1 MKFAARSRLVYNGR
15 VMTIKQGE
23 LKRLVIS
30 APAEHQWPDGK
41 SPRCEPLKS
50 IRDGREGGGVK
61 ARFRIHPEA
70 SKQCRWSDIELSV
83 IGLAR

>member
-1 MKFAARSRLVYNGR
+1 MNI
-15 VMTIKQGE
+15 TQGV

-30 APAEHQWPDGK
+30 APAEHQWPDVPMADDK
-41 SPRCEPLKS
+41 SQRCEPLKS
-50 IRDGREGGGVK
+50 IRDGREGGDVK

-70 SKQCRWSDIELSV
+70 WKQCSWSDIGPSWIV

>member
-1 MKFAARSRLVYNGR
+1 MNVR
-15 VMTIKQGE
+15 QGV

-30 APAEHQWPDGK
+30 APAEHQWADAPMVDDK
-41 SPRCEPLKS
+41 SQRCEPLKS
-50 IRDGREGGGVK
+50 IRDGREGGDVK

-70 SKQCRWSDIELSV
+70 CKQDSWSDIGQSWTI